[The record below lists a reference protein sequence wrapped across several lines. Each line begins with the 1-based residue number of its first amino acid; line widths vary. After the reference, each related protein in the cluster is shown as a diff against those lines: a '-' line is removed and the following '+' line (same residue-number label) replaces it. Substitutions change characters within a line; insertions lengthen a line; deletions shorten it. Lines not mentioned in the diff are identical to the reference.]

1 MIIEGENLRVM
12 AELEQHRG
20 LVDLIVTDP
29 PYNTGRRFR
38 YRDDWGGEWVNMMKP
53 RLIRMH
59 ELLKP
64 GGVLAICIDDNE
76 LFRLGLLMD
85 EVFGEQNRIAII
97 NWQKSYGPRNDNK
110 HVSSDTE
117 YVLVYAKNKEQAST
131 NLLPRHDV
139 MNAKYKNPDNDPA
152 GPWKIGGDAT
162 VATPAERDR
171 YAIQSPFTGA
181 LHYPGARAWS
191 HPKKK
196 MKEWLQS
203 WGSSYEE
210 RDLDDGRQK
219 ALVLK
224 NAPTPTL
231 ADLKLDSCPVVYD
244 DAIAEHPLLQSA
256 RQKAEELRDHD
267 VWPMLYFTANG
278 MGRPAIKRYL
288 NHVKQGKIPT
298 TYWATDDYDEPEV
311 FGTQS
316 WSYEESG
323 HTQAGINE
331 LNAAIGKGHNFQTVK
346 PLKLFKKLIHLWCP
360 PNGIVLD
367 PFAGSGT
374 TAHAVL
380 DLNHQSGADR
390 RFILIERG
398 NPEEGDL
405 FVRSIT
411 FKRVCSVAKS
421 LV

>member
-1 MIIEGENLRVM
+1 M
-12 AELEQHRG
+12 EQHRG
-20 LVDLIVTDP
+20 RVDLIVTDP
-29 PYNTGRRFR
+29 PYNTGRTFR
-38 YRDDWGGEWVNMMKP
+38 YRDSWGGEWVSMMKP
-53 RLIRMH
+53 RLLRMQ

-76 LFRLGLLMD
+76 LFRLGLLLD

-110 HVSSDTE
+110 HVSRDTE

-131 NLLPRHDV
+131 NLLPRNDV

-196 MKEWLQS
+196 MKEWLEQ
-203 WGSSYEE
+203 WGSHYEE
-210 RDLDDGRQK
+210 RELGDGRAK

-231 ADLKLDSCPVVYD
+231 ADCKLDTCPVAYD
-244 DAIAEHPLLQSA
+244 DRVFEHPLLQSA
-256 RQKAEELRDHD
+256 RQKAEELRDHG

-278 MGRPAIKRYL
+278 TGRPALKRYL
-288 NHVKQGKIPT
+288 QYVKQGKIPT
-298 TYWATDDYDEPEV
+298 TFWAEDDYDEPFV
-311 FGTQS
+311 LGTES
-316 WSYEESG
+316 WSHKESG
-323 HTQAGINE
+323 HTQAGISE
-331 LNAAIGKGHNFQTVK
+331 LNTIIGKGHNFQTVK
-346 PLKLFKKLIHLWCP
+346 PLQLIKKLIHIWCP
-360 PNGIVLD
+360 PDGIVLD

-380 DLNHQSGADR
+380 DLNHESGADR
-390 RFILIERG
+390 QFILIEQG
-398 NPEEGDL
+398 NSEAWDQFARTLTRERVRRVAEPLSGGFEFIA
-405 FVRSIT
+405 FV
-411 FKRVCSVAKS
+411 
-421 LV
+421 